1 MRFTLF
7 FLSLLEL
14 GNAVLLPKP
23 SGPYGVALKVH
34 AMTDNHRIDPYD
46 PKHGKRQ
53 VLASIFWPVHE
64 DSCSKKKAAYMPP
77 ATAEV
82 YGKQA
87 EQMGLS
93 KDTFKAFEMEVCV
106 VSTSSECKIQSNGK
120 KQKFPLAIFSPGA
133 GNSRLLYS
141 AMARSL
147 ASYGNVVVLIDHP
160 YDAVIVELPDGT
172 VVQGGNI
179 PEDTA
184 SLEKLTQSWKVRAKD
199 ISFVISQIQRPSF
212 QRKVF
217 KGLPG
222 AIDDKKIVTL
232 GHSLGGA
239 SAAAAILSDPRI
251 RSGINLDGRLF
262 DPVLSKGLDKPFML
276 LGRPNHRSEDTTWVK
291 FWKGLRN
298 AKVELEVSGAVHGSF
313 TDFPLLI
320 SVLGLP
326 EAAKKQAAPLFGSV
340 DGIVLQKLISE
351 TLTGFMNYS
360 FGGSS
365 TSLQKTIMGSKELS
379 VVKSQLPAH

>member
-1 MRFTLF
+1 MRFALF

-46 PKHGKRQ
+46 PKHGQRQ
-53 VLASIFWPVHE
+53 VLASIFWPVDA
-64 DSCSKKKAAYMPP
+64 DSCSKKKAPYMPP
-77 ATAEV
+77 ATAEI

-93 KDTFKAFEMEVCV
+93 KDTFKAFEMEVCS
-106 VSTSSECKIQSNGK
+106 VSTSSKCKSQGNEK

-160 YDAVIVELPDGT
+160 YDAVIVEFPDGT
-172 VVQGGNI
+172 IIPGGNI

-184 SLEKLTQSWKVRAKD
+184 TLENLTQVRAKD

-212 QRKVF
+212 QRKVL
-217 KGLPG
+217 KSLPG

-239 SAAAAILSDPRI
+239 SAAAAIPSDPRI
-251 RSGINLDGRLF
+251 RGGMNLDGRLF

-276 LGRPNHRSEDTTWVK
+276 LGRPNHHSEDTTWVE
-291 FWKGLRN
+291 FWKSLKG
-298 AKVELEVSGAVHGSF
+298 AKIELGVSGTVHGSF

-320 SVLGLP
+320 NALGLP
-326 EAAKKQAAPLFGSV
+326 EAAKKQAAPQFGSV
-340 DGIVLQKLISE
+340 DGIVLQKIISE
-351 TLTGFMNYS
+351 TLAGFMSYS

-365 TSLQKTIMGSKELS
+365 ASMQKTIKGSKELS